1 MSDGMELKCTSAKV
15 KSVGKP
21 TCAGKLKVHL
31 QLNGKGL
38 FEFNIK
44 VAIEFKVERKQ
55 IKMKVN
61 I

>member
-1 MSDGMELKCTSAKV
+1 MELKCTSAKV

-38 FEFNIK
+38 FEFTIK
-44 VAIEFKVERKQ
+44 ITIEFNLKESILKWKQ
-55 IKMKVN
+55 ISEN
-61 I
+61 EG